1 MNRRILFSRVFVMFF
16 SCHELIIGCVYHSHT
31 PESRLHLKY
40 CFTKEILW
48 SKIGYWFMYIND
60 LCFLVLMSTWQI
72 LTPTTFPLKKRTG
85 EWSQNGEKAVLS
97 PPYNTRWQLRHGGG
111 GCARLRGAAAHR
123 ASVQVTSAEAVE
135 AAEAG
140 DFLVENAS
148 VSQPS
153 CGQEIQS
160 LSSWLCSFQ
169 SPSLYDLLFC
179 DHEK

>member
-1 MNRRILFSRVFVMFF
+1 MSWIDYWLSIAFSYDLFF
-16 SCHELIIGCVYHSHT
+16 T
-31 PESRLHLKY
+31 PESRLHLNY
-40 CFTKEILW
+40 CNTKEILW
-48 SKIGYWFMYIND
+48 SKIGYWY
-60 LCFLVLMSTWQI
+60 VSTWQI

-97 PPYNTRWQLRHGGG
+97 PPYNTRWQLRRG
-111 GCARLRGAAAHR
+111 GAARGCEVRRRTHR
-123 ASVQVTSAEAVE
+123 ASVQVTTAEAVE

-153 CGQEIQS
+153 FGQEIQS

-169 SPSLYDLLFC
+169 SPSLYDMLFC